1 MKSYKERKE
10 KLSLVKEALKE
21 RSYFIENANYMNK
34 YIPIIVPCENVFLAL
49 YYFFGVFLFNLDG
62 LILNDLLFIKRL
74 KIIKYMSSSLYNRLI
89 RAKINISKFEKLI

>member
-10 KLSLVKEALKE
+10 KLSLVNEALKE

-34 YIPIIVPCENVFLAL
+34 YIPIIVPCENVLLAL

-89 RAKINISKFEKLI
+89 RTKINVSKFEKLI